1 MAVQPSTPQRRVVIL
16 EEGMLIGLS
25 NNQQFLNSFPF
36 LKPLRKLSNA
46 RSGGCGKC
54 GSAAKDRG
62 RVVTQAKMA
71 MISLPQSQKDQL
83 KKLLNAEKI
92 QIKYKSGDRIVTQE
106 F

>member
-1 MAVQPSTPQRRVVIL
+1 MAVQPNVPKRRVVIL

-36 LKPLRKLSNA
+36 LQPLRKLTNA

-54 GSAAKDRG
+54 GTAAKDRS
-62 RVVTQAKMA
+62 RIVSQAKMA
-71 MISLPQSQKDQL
+71 LVSLPQGQKDQL
-83 KKLLNAEKI
+83 KELLNAEKI
-92 QIKYKSGDRIVTQE
+92 QVKYKSGSKIVTQE

>member
-1 MAVQPSTPQRRVVIL
+1 MAVQPSAPKRRVVIL
-16 EEGMLIGLS
+16 EEGMLVGLS

-54 GSAAKDRG
+54 GTAARDRSQI
-62 RVVTQAKMA
+62 VTQAKMA
-71 MISLPQSQKDQL
+71 LISLPQGQKDQL
-83 KKLLNAEKI
+83 KTLLNAEKI
-92 QIKYKSGDRIVTQE
+92 QVKYKSGDRIVTQE